1 MGMWLIYGRIL
12 VRLSRRG
19 GRLGRRV
26 RRTGEIMLASGF
38 TPPAAGARVAR
49 RAYIWQITCH
59 IIRIC
64 TNMVTPI
71 NQPKPEKEPIIA
83 WHLVMCMYGFWLPND
98 PRGSWSHYV
107 GSKSLYDLGGPA
119 TGGQHRRSVAAM
131 RHDHLLRVAV
141 KAALKFPPVTLFG
154 IQARA
159 VGRGLAQAQRDGKYQ
174 IYACA
179 IMPDHVHIVLR
190 CPSRTLGITIGHF
203 KAQATR
209 RLNEEGISPCPKAA
223 AGQDQP
229 AVWGEGKWCG
239 YLNKYE
245 LPRAV
250 AYVEANPIKAG
261 LPPQKWNFVI
271 ARP

>member
-1 MGMWLIYGRIL
+1 
-12 VRLSRRG
+12 
-19 GRLGRRV
+19 
-26 RRTGEIMLASGF
+26 MLASGF

-119 TGGQHRRSVAAM
+119 TGGQHRRSVAAT

-141 KAALKFPPVTLFG
+141 KAALKFPPVTLSG

-190 CPSRTLGITIGHF
+190 VVHRE
-203 KAQATR
+203 R
-209 RLNEEGISPCPKAA
+209 
-223 AGQDQP
+223 
-229 AVWGEGKWCG
+229 W
-239 YLNKYE
+239 E
-245 LPRAV
+245 LPSATSRPRPPAASMKKEYRLAPRRRQARINLRCGARGNGAV
-250 AYVEANPIKAG
+250 I
-261 LPPQKWNFVI
+261 
-271 ARP
+271 